1 MIGSF
6 WNLCRACPSMP
17 VDKLHSEYRSTYR
30 WHEYTGPRQEVI
42 RRAPTTQPNVTVNSD
57 EKASDVQNATRIDE
71 ETQNELPK
79 LEPALPRRKK
89 HPDLAYRHHEFLVSD
104 GSNTSETTNNTGN
117 DRARS
122 EERGVSHS
130 RPSRRSKSEGPAQ
143 SSSLMN
149 EGKRRDSDPD
159 LENTGRDQGLLQKAI
174 SKISTEYRLQFAWPQ
189 GHTSRR
195 DATDS
200 TPRKSQS
207 MSALKPQVNAIINKK
222 RTDFENKDASELEPL
237 VNDNAILEEEK
248 LKDFN
253 TEYQKKF
260 RPFSQ
265 YDYSEGKFT
274 SKIED
279 SEEIDEAKN
288 ALLNGTAKEA
298 WYKEV
303 VELRKKAGE
312 YKNRGWGSDFASDKL
327 SDVYNKQLEL
337 WDQVSRRSSLSALS
351 LASTTHRAYT
361 KEEKEQENTKKS
373 SPTKAQRNAD
383 NSAKMVRDMIR
394 HHLERTTGGSELD
407 GLILSP
413 TREKLEPTIPRKDDD
428 SRGSQMNSPKKNSP
442 QKVGLQKKGSM
453 KSKTAT
459 KTVRSQSVGPVE
471 VTDKRSPKRQSR
483 SATVKEKKCTSTNT
497 SSTRRP
503 RPSSLNTAS
512 SRFKSRSV
520 PPKNEEER
528 LASKINKNQS
538 SIESQNQRN
547 KDTTNR
553 KEADTVKNE
562 KNEKEEVQV
571 TETEITDLEPVVK
584 SPPEPT
590 RVKSPEQIIMR
601 SPDPVNWTVPLD
613 TGKTFTVTQNVRE
626 AGDITTRPQSEVKA
640 WTPPEV
646 PPPVAQSAP
655 PEFPQQ
661 KQQQGMSMSYGFSS
675 QSMNSGQYSN
685 ILKTA
690 SGTSEQC
697 RDTTLKTATATVTS
711 ETTDPISGRYA
722 EEQAQLIGCNRM
734 KGISCLDDP
743 FNESSSTAKTVY
755 QIVDPTESEVS
766 DETLLPTTASNT
778 TRSFAADVLEM
789 ARNRFDNFWKRNS
802 KDETT

>member
-42 RRAPTTQPNVTVNSD
+42 RRAPTTQPNVTANSE
-57 EKASDVQNATRIDE
+57 EKAGDVQNATRIDE

-79 LEPALPRRKK
+79 LEPALPR
-89 HPDLAYRHHEFLVSD
+89 H
-104 GSNTSETTNNTGN
+104 GSNTGEIANYTGN

-122 EERGVSHS
+122 EERGVSHW

-143 SSSLMN
+143 SSSLN
-149 EGKRRDSDPD
+149 NDENRRESDPD

-207 MSALKPQVNAIINKK
+207 MNALKPQGNAIINKK
-222 RTDFENKDASELEPL
+222 RTDLENKDASELEPL

-253 TEYQKKF
+253 TEYTKKF

-265 YDYSEGKFT
+265 YEYSEGKFT
-274 SKIED
+274 SKLED
-279 SEEIDEAKN
+279 TDEIDDAKN
-288 ALLNGTAKEA
+288 VLLNGTASKES

-312 YKNRGWGSDFASDKL
+312 YKNRGWGSDFTSDKL

-394 HHLERTTGGSELD
+394 HHLERTTGGGELD

-428 SRGSQMNSPKKNSP
+428 SRGSQINSPKKNSP
-442 QKVGLQKKGSM
+442 QKIGLQKKGSQ
-453 KSKTAT
+453 KSKAAT
-459 KTVRSQSVGPVE
+459 RTVRSQSVGPVE
-471 VTDKRSPKRQSR
+471 VTEKRSPKRQSR
-483 SATVKEKKCTSTNT
+483 SATVKEKKTASTNT

-503 RPSSLNTAS
+503 RPSDA
-512 SRFKSRSV
+512 
-520 PPKNEEER
+520 
-528 LASKINKNQS
+528 A
-538 SIESQNQRN
+538 
-547 KDTTNR
+547 
-553 KEADTVKNE
+553 KNE
-562 KNEKEEVQV
+562 KNEKEEPPAV
-571 TETEITDLEPVVK
+571 EAEITDLEPVVK

-626 AGDITTRPQSEVKA
+626 GDITARPQSEVKA

-697 RDTTLKTATATVTS
+697 KETTTLKTATATSKT
-711 ETTDPISGRYA
+711 A
-722 EEQAQLIGCNRM
+722 EPLEQVQPVGGNPT
-734 KGISCLDDP
+734 KGISLDDP

-755 QIVDPTESEVS
+755 VIVDPICGVS
-766 DETLLPTTASNT
+766 DETLLPTATTTNSTA
-778 TRSFAADVLEM
+778 TRSFASDVLEM
-789 ARNRFDNFWKRNS
+789 ARSRFDNFWRRNS